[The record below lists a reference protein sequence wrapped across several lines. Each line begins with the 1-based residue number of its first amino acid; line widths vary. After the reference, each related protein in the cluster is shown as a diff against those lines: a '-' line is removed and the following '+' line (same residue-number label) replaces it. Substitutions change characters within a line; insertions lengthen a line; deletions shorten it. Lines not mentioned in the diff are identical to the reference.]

1 MNSLKDA
8 PMNTRITIIGG
19 GIIGLSTAY
28 ALALRDARLKIT
40 VLEAEAQAGHGAS
53 WANGSMIH
61 PSQAYLWPESGIEA
75 ARDNAV
81 EVAKSSFA
89 LAQTSAEI
97 LKNNFKHFDLEPRH
111 LCEGTVK
118 LYASRTAME
127 AEMARLIPLIELGLR
142 AEILTA
148 NETGL
153 RVSGLTTDIVG
164 GIYFPD
170 DFSGPARIYCQ
181 HLLLALKNK
190 GVDILANSPVESLQ
204 SLPKADVT
212 IICAGAQSAALA
224 PSLNITPV
232 IGYSRT
238 YDIDAALLPDLPIM
252 DDDAHI
258 SITPI
263 GDHVRVSGGADLS
276 PMSGRHEELEARLL
290 ARLPCLKPHL
300 QTAPYRDWSA
310 ARPMR
315 KDGPFVG
322 KLSEGLYANTGHG
335 HMGWTLCAGSAE
347 RMADVI
353 LG

>member
-8 PMNTRITIIGG
+8 PMTKRITIIGG

-40 VLEAEAQAGHGAS
+40 VLEAGPQAGHGAS

-61 PSQAYLWPESGIEA
+61 PSQAYPWEEA
-75 ARDNAV
+75 ASIDAQGIST
-81 EVAKSSFA
+81 SSFVLA
-89 LAQTSAEI
+89 LASAEI
-97 LKNNFKHFDLEPRH
+97 LKENFKRFGLESRH
-111 LCEGTVK
+111 VCQGTMKV
-118 LYASRTAME
+118 YASRSAMDLDME
-127 AEMARLIPLIELGLR
+127 RLSPLMDMGLR
-142 AEILTA
+142 TEILTA
-148 NETGL
+148 NETRL
-153 RVSGLTTDIVG
+153 RINGLTADIAG
-164 GIYFPD
+164 GVYFPD

-181 HLLLALKNK
+181 HLQRALQKRNVAIEVNTK
-190 GVDILANSPVESLQ
+190 VMSLRN
-204 SLPKADVT
+204 LPKVDAT

-224 PSLNITPV
+224 PSLKMTPV

-238 YDIDAALLPDLPIM
+238 YDIDAAWLPDFPIM

-263 GDHVRVSGGADLS
+263 GDHLRVSGGADLS
-276 PMSGRHEELEARLL
+276 PMPGRHKELEVRLL
-290 ARLPCLKPHL
+290 ARLPQLKPHL
-300 QTAPYRDWSA
+300 QSAPYRDWSA

-315 KDGPFVG
+315 KDGPFIG
-322 KLSEGLYANTGHG
+322 KLADDLYANTGHG
-335 HMGWTLCAGSAE
+335 HMGWTLCAGAAE